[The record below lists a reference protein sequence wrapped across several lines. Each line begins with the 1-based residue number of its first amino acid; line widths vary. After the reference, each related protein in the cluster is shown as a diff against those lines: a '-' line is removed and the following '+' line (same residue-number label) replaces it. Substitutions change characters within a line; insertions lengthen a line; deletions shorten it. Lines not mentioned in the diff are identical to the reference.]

1 MTNKD
6 KNPNIIIILADDL
19 GYSDLGCYG
28 SEIKTPNID
37 SLGNNGIK
45 FSQFY
50 NQARCSPSRASLMTG
65 LTGHQA
71 GVGQLSGDLGAPG
84 YRGFINNECVTV
96 AEVLKQKN
104 YDTYLSGKWH
114 LGGAWDPREKEKWQ
128 AGTDNHPTPK
138 QRGFD
143 DFYGIMDAASSFFRP
158 ESLMD
163 GDKFVDVDDPD

>member
-1 MTNKD
+1 MDKSINK
-6 KNPNIIIILADDL
+6 KPNIIIILADDL

-37 SLGNNGIK
+37 KLGNNGLK

-84 YRGFINNECVTV
+84 YRGFINNNCVTV
-96 AEVLKQKN
+96 AEVVKQEG
-104 YDTYLSGKWH
+104 YDTYISGKWH
-114 LGGAWDPREKEKWQ
+114 LGGHWDPREKDLWQ
-128 AGTDNHPTPK
+128 AGTAKSPSSSVS
-138 QRGFD
+138 RGFW
-143 DFYGIMDAASSFFRP
+143 
-158 ESLMD
+158 
-163 GDKFVDVDDPD
+163 